1 VAPDNSLDVG
11 ELRIDRH
18 GRFATTIYG
27 DSDYTSVLAAGG
39 LTLDG
44 DLSVDVQGD
53 LSQGTELTI
62 MEGARS
68 RAASAGY
75 AKGLSWTR
83 TAIGSGSPTSRAA

>member
-62 MEGARS
+62 MEG
-68 RAASAGY
+68 SAVQGSFRGLREGAVLDADGY
-75 AKGLSWTR
+75 RFRVSYE
-83 TAIGSGSPTSRAA
+83 